1 MENGEWRMRK
11 KRRQLDSFSMEKGVT
26 SFVARGEW
34 RMENENYHCRPHVVR
49 IYALFTRSDLK
60 SVVSSIMHFL

>member
-1 MENGEWRMRK
+1 
-11 KRRQLDSFSMEKGVT
+11 MEKGVT

-60 SVVSSIMHFL
+60 SVVSSIMYFL